1 MTDAPR
7 PLDAHY
13 DALAAG
19 GGESLVARL
28 QAAFR
33 NAGLDPWRLT
43 LDEVAGIDQ
52 LHLGGRGASR
62 SLAQL
67 GEVRPLVEMDT
78 DSDEDSYIMEESILS
93 DFLEDEKQKLVF
105 VFDYINDRAFYI
117 ELSEIIPGKSLKSPI
132 CTLSQGKAPLQSVE
146 LDDTTVISNSISD
159 IDDTFFGDESFNP
172 DELDS
177 EGFEDIEDIAESFG
191 ESDLI

>member
-1 MTDAPR
+1 MI
-7 PLDAHY
+7 
-13 DALAAG
+13 
-19 GGESLVARL
+19 
-28 QAAFR
+28 FR
-33 NAGLDPWRLT
+33 FIIVS
-43 LDEVAGIDQ
+43 DEVDNFRREIKIDADDTFYD
-52 LHLGGRGASR
+52 LFKTIVECVNYSDKEMASFFICSDNWR
-62 SLAQL
+62 RK
-67 GEVRPLVEMDT
+67 EEITLVEMDT
-78 DSDEDSYIMEESILS
+78 DSDEDSFIMEDTILS

-146 LDDTTVISNSISD
+146 LDDTTVVSNSISD

-172 DELDS
+172 DELES